1 MSEALVIQSHRG
13 PYTVHFVQEAL
24 RGLASESMEKRHFIV
39 DANVATLYREDLAPI
54 LNNASTLVIDATEAA
69 KTLDCFTDYIEIL
82 VSQSVR
88 RDHLLVAIGG
98 GIIQDITAFL
108 STTLLRGLH
117 WEFYP
122 TTLLAQAD
130 SCIGSKSSI
139 NVGNAKN
146 ILGTYC
152 PPDRITI
159 DPDLLLTLTEVDV
172 RSGIGEMLKVHAIA
186 GPKAFDEISAAYGVL
201 QSDREALLHFIH
213 HSLEIKKAIIEV
225 DEFDT
230 GSRNVMNYGHSFGHA
245 IEAATEFGV
254 PHGIAVTIGMDLANY
269 AAVRMGRVHDSHF
282 ERMHPVLMENSRG
295 FHNIEIPLA
304 AFLAALGKDKKNVGS
319 QLKLILPDTAGI
331 PQMVVTDNSPEF
343 HTICA
348 DYFTKV
354 LTHG

>member
-1 MSEALVIQSHRG
+1 
-13 PYTVHFVQEAL
+13 
-24 RGLASESMEKRHFIV
+24 MEQRHFIV
-39 DANVATLYREDLAPI
+39 DANVAALYREDLAPI
-54 LNNASTLVIDATEAA
+54 LSNASTLVIDATEAA
-69 KTLDCFTDYIEIL
+69 KTLDRFTDYVEVL

-108 STTLLRGLH
+108 ATTLLRGVH

-152 PPDRITI
+152 PPDRIII
-159 DPDLLLTLTEVDV
+159 DPELLRTLKEVDV

-186 GPKAFDEISAAYGVL
+186 GPNTFDEIAANYEFL
-201 QSDREALLHFIH
+201 QGDHKTLLHFIRR
-213 HSLEIKKAIIEV
+213 SLEIKKVIIEV

-230 GSRNVMNYGHSFGHA
+230 GARNVMNYGHSFGHA

-254 PHGIAVTIGMDLANY
+254 PHGIAVTIGMDLANHV
-269 AAVRMGRVHDSHF
+269 AVCMGRVHDSHF

-295 FHNIEIPLA
+295 FHNVKVPMA
-304 AFLAALGKDKKNVGS
+304 TFLAALAKDKKNIGI
-319 QLKLILPDTAGI
+319 QLKVILPDASGV
-331 PQMVVTDNSPEF
+331 PQMVVIDNSPEF
-343 HTICA
+343 QGICS

-354 LTHG
+354 LAHG